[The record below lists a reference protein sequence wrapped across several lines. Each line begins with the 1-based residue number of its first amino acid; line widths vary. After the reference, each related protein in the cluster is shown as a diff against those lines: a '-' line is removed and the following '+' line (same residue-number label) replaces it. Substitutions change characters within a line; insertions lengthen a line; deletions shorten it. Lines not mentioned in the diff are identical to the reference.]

1 MPKNVKTDKKKKKK
15 STIINSGKLKK
26 LNNQIKALND
36 DIKKSEDKYVR
47 LMAEFENFKK
57 RNNKALIDSHQKSLE
72 KIVNSFFSSISP
84 FLHTLTNHFCLTS
97 LFIIIPIN
105 YIISNNSSYK
115 DSYDTYSQHSKS
127 ISYTHAN
134 ISNSVLA
141 TDCLNLLLVPLV
153 NLLCS
158 PPPSSKYIK
167 ASPTCECS
175 FLFGA
180 SLYLSPPDICTRLK

>member
-1 MPKNVKTDKKKKKK
+1 MF
-15 STIINSGKLKK
+15 L
-26 LNNQIKALND
+26 
-36 DIKKSEDKYVR
+36 
-47 LMAEFENFKK
+47 
-57 RNNKALIDSHQKSLE
+57 
-72 KIVNSFFSSISP
+72 NSFFSSISP
-84 FLHTLTNHFCLTS
+84 LFQTLTNHFCLTS

-115 DSYDTYSQHSKS
+115 DSYHTYSQHSKS

-158 PPPSSKYIK
+158 PPPSNKYIN

-175 FLFGA
+175 WGFHAWCVQMCKHLFCCSAHHCSKEYRRVTG
-180 SLYLSPPDICTRLK
+180 R